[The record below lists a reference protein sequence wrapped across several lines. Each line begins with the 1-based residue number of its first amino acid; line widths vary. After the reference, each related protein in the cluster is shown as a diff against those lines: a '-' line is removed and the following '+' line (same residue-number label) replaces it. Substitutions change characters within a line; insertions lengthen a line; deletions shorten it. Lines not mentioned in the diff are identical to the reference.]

1 MIQLINACVSS
12 VDESRGNSSNLLFS
26 GQILPERNAGLN
38 GAPSLQLEPGKGCVA
53 AVFDGR
59 GDEGS
64 KAAYVAASAFRANA
78 ENLRTAEDLESLF
91 AHIHGDLRAA
101 VPQDAEA
108 PATAAVAACVNG
120 DRLVLA
126 CLGGCRAY
134 LVRDR
139 ALYLLSRASAE
150 VPPQTAPP
158 APDDGPLLGDQ
169 SVKPFTVR
177 GALLPGDQLLL
188 CTGWLPV
195 ALDAREMLRILVE
208 AETPASALQ
217 QLSRRAGNSRGDIAA
232 VLLKAEAA
240 EEAPE
245 EMPEEAP
252 AEAEEPPEAPPVED
266 VPEESSVE
274 EVLEEVLAEEFPEK
288 PAE

>member
-59 GDEGS
+59 GDDGH
-64 KAAYVAASAFRANA
+64 KAAYLAASAFRANA

-91 AHIHGDLRAA
+91 AHIHGDLCAA
-101 VPQDAEA
+101 ASQDIEP
-108 PATAAVAACVNG
+108 PATAAVAACVSG
-120 DRLVLA
+120 DQLALA

-134 LVRDR
+134 LMRDR
-139 ALYLLSRASAE
+139 ALFLLSRASAE
-150 VPPQTAPP
+150 VTPQTAPP
-158 APDDGPLLGDQ
+158 APDDGPLLGVD

-208 AETPASALQ
+208 AETPSNALQ
-217 QLSRRAGNSRGDIAA
+217 QLSRRAGNSRGDVAA

-240 EEAPE
+240 EAPEEIPEETPVEEAPE
-245 EMPEEAP
+245 AL
-252 AEAEEPPEAPPVED
+252 PVED
-266 VPEESSVE
+266 VPEEISVE
-274 EVLEEVLAEEFPEK
+274 EVLEEVLTEGSSEE

>member
-1 MIQLINACVSS
+1 MIQLITACVSS
-12 VDESRGNSSNLLFS
+12 VDEARGNSSNLLFS

-59 GDEGS
+59 GSEGS
-64 KAAYVAASAFRANA
+64 KAAYLAASAFRANA

-101 VPQDAEA
+101 APQDAEP
-108 PATAAVAACVNG
+108 PATAAAAACVSG
-120 DRLVLA
+120 DRLALA

-134 LVRDR
+134 LMRDR

-150 VPPQTAPP
+150 VTPQTAPC
-158 APDDGPLLGDQ
+158 APDDGPLLGADA
-169 SVKPFTVR
+169 VKPFTVR

-195 ALDAREMLRILVE
+195 ALDAREMLRILAE
-208 AETPASALQ
+208 AETPSGALQ
-217 QLSRRAGNSRGDIAA
+217 KLSRRAGNSRGDVAA

-240 EEAPE
+240 EAPV
-245 EMPEEAP
+245 EAP
-252 AEAEEPPEAPPVED
+252 AEETSEAPAEQAPEEISVED
-266 VPEESSVE
+266 
-274 EVLEEVLAEEFPEK
+274 VLEEVHAEDRPEE
-288 PAE
+288 PSEE